1 MAYDRETA
9 LRICDLIATGKTL
22 DSICEMPGMPAASTF
37 RGWVM
42 DDIDGIGAV
51 STRAYEMGCHAIA
64 GETMAI
70 ADDGR
75 NDWMR
80 DNDPDNQGYKFNGE
94 HVQRSKLRIETR
106 MRLIGKWLPKVFGDK
121 VTQEHTGPNGG
132 PLGVLLQQIGRSSLP
147 VSPSSA
153 ADE

>member
-9 LRICDLIATGKTL
+9 HRICALIAEGQTL
-22 DSICEMPGMPAASTF
+22 DSICEQDGMPAASTF

-42 DDIDGIGAV
+42 DDIDGLGAV
-51 STRAYEMGCHAIA
+51 SARAYEMGCHAIA
-64 GETMAI
+64 GQAMAI

-80 DNDPDNQGYKFNGE
+80 DNDPDNPGYKLNGE

-106 MRLIGKWLPKVFGDK
+106 MRLIGKWLKKVYGDHQQVEHDVPKD
-121 VTQEHTGPNGG
+121 G
-132 PLGVLLQQIGRSSLP
+132 PLHALLQQMGKSSMP
-147 VSPSSA
+147 VVQAPD
-153 ADE
+153 DE